1 MANQVSGAAKAKVAE
16 LLTPRELEVLVLLA
30 QGNRSKEIG
39 RSLGIAEATVNKHA
53 ESLMCK
59 LSARS
64 RAEAVA
70 KYLRQLPVE

>member
-1 MANQVSGAAKAKVAE
+1 MANQVSVAAKAKVAE
-16 LLTPRELEVLVLLA
+16 LLTPRELEVLVLLVE
-30 QGNRSKEIG
+30 GNRSKEIG
-39 RSLGIAEATVNKHA
+39 CSLGIAEATVNKHT

-70 KYLRQLPVE
+70 KFFGQ

>member
-1 MANQVSGAAKAKVAE
+1 MANEVSLAAGAKVAE
-16 LLTPRELEVLVLLA
+16 LLTPREMEVLVLLT

-39 RSLGIAEATVNKHA
+39 ARLNISEATVNKHV
-53 ESLMCK
+53 ESLLRK

-70 KYLRQLPVE
+70 KYLRQ